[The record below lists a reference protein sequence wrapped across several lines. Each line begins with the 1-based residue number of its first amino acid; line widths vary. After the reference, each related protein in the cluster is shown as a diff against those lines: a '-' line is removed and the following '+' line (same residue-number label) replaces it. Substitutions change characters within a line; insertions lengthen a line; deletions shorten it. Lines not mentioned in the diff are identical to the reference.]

1 MSNLIEFT
9 SIEVENIFA
18 YEGLNKI
25 DLSGCTDEKNIIV
38 VSGRNGAGKTSL
50 LNAVKLLFVG
60 ADNDEI
66 RRVGF
71 GGTPLSPKHYVIG
84 LPGLWYGVFNTTS
97 KSEVPARVS
106 LHWQEGP
113 RKFIAQRLY
122 KRTLSPAGFSETLS
136 VTVNNVALDSQN
148 AKAVIATLAPQ
159 EVIPFFFFDGEQVQ
173 SFADAEEGRERAEV
187 ERLLGLSF
195 IPELTKEIEEF
206 AKLKR
211 RAGLPETVQVLIVN
225 SENKQRDALARRDA
239 ANRARVEAENEL
251 SDLHRQRSRLED
263 ERNGLRTGISETDRK
278 RMQSRIDILKMQHE
292 KLAMEVVE
300 ELPPEAP
307 WLTNLGLV
315 HRTFSVLDK
324 QLSSGADATLSERLH
339 HNLPDEL
346 IQRLKNQPTPILFD
360 STQYNIIVQE
370 VREVLVKLG
379 VPVNSSSSPLLA
391 SVSPLQLRFLR
402 DKYLIWSER
411 GAALVSTQAEKL
423 RQLRQVTNEYH
434 QAQQHL
440 DEAELTTDENRLLF
454 DSLTNKLAD
463 LESQISD
470 KAGLVTEQ
478 RIAEQQAERE
488 AVDALDI
495 IRTNENKYDS
505 VVKDNLVY
513 KTSLRVK
520 RALEDYRDLRRKHI
534 RGSVELRL
542 NERVAVL
549 LGPSQLIK
557 SVTLDDKFVMKYF
570 DERSSLVARRSISA
584 GMRQLLAM
592 SMLWALR
599 DEARRELPV
608 MIDTPLG
615 RIDRENRSLLMSEYF
630 PNAGK
635 PLVLLPTNS
644 EITDEDFAILK
655 ERIVRQYL
663 IENIDGV
670 QAKIVEQSRSNVDMR
685 ISQ

>member
-71 GGTPLSPKHYVIG
+71 GGTPLSTKHYVMG
-84 LPGLWYGVFNTTS
+84 QPGHWYGVFNNTS
-97 KSEVPARVS
+97 KSDAPARVS
-106 LHWQEGP
+106 LHWQEGA
-113 RKFIAQRLY
+113 RKFIAERLY
-122 KRTLSPAGFSETLS
+122 KRTLSLAGFSEALS
-136 VTVNNVALDSQN
+136 VTVDNVVLDAQA
-148 AKAVIATLAPQ
+148 AKAVIAALAPQ

-173 SFADAEEGRERAEV
+173 SFADAEEGRERAEI

-195 IPELTKEIEEF
+195 IPELTKEIDEF
-206 AKLKR
+206 SKLKR
-211 RAGLPETVQVLIVN
+211 RAGLPENIQLLIVRAEN
-225 SENKQRDALARRDA
+225 SQRDAIARRDA

-251 SDLHRQRSRLED
+251 SELRRQRARLED
-263 ERNGLRTGISETDRK
+263 ERDGLRTGISETDRK
-278 RMQSRIDILKMQHE
+278 RMASRISILKLQHE
-292 KLAMEVVE
+292 KLAMEVGE

-315 HRTFSVLDK
+315 HTTFSVLEK
-324 QLSSGADATLSERLH
+324 QLATGADATLSEKLH
-339 HNLPDEL
+339 HNLSDEL
-346 IQRLKNQPTPILFD
+346 VQRLKAQTPPILFD
-360 STQYNIIVQE
+360 SAQNEIFVQE
-370 VREVLVKLG
+370 VRESLVKLG
-379 VPVNSSSSPLLA
+379 VPINSSSSPLLA
-391 SVSPLQLRFLR
+391 SLSPLQIRFLR

-411 GAALVSTQAEKL
+411 GAAIVSVQAEKL
-423 RQLRQVTNEYH
+423 RQLRQVTNDYH

-454 DSLTNKLAD
+454 DSLTTKLAD
-463 LESQISD
+463 IELQISA
-470 KAGLVTEQ
+470 KAELVTEQ
-478 RIAEQQAERE
+478 RVAEQRAERE
-488 AVDALDI
+488 AVDALDT
-495 IRTNENKYDS
+495 IRTNEGKYDS
-505 VVKDNLVY
+505 VVKQNHVY
-513 KTSLRVK
+513 KLSLRVK
-520 RALEDYRDLRRKHI
+520 RALEDYRDLRRMHI
-534 RGSVELRL
+534 RESVENRL
-542 NERVAVL
+542 NQRVAVL

-557 SVTLDDKFVMKYF
+557 TVTLDDKFVMKYF

-615 RIDRENRSLLMSEYF
+615 RIDRANRSLLMSEYF

-635 PLVLLPTNS
+635 PLILLHTDT
-644 EITDEDFAILK
+644 EITGEDLAQIK
-655 ERIVRQYL
+655 EHVVRKYEIKNL
-663 IENIDGV
+663 DGV
-670 QAKIVEQSRSNVDMR
+670 QAKIVEQSLTNIDMR
-685 ISQ
+685 TSQ